1 MAGGL
6 MRARVAAALTGL
18 AAALLLAHGS
28 AQTQERLFAPSDLG
42 LLEAPDRHEWQQPV
56 RIMDTLNI
64 ADGSRVADIG
74 AGGGWF
80 TIRLA
85 RQVGPNG
92 RVFAEDIQPLMIE
105 SIKRRTTREG
115 LKNVEPILGTA
126 DNPKLP
132 GHLQAVLMCDVYP
145 QLKDPV
151 SMLKLVTAALAPN
164 GLVGIVDFK
173 TDGAG
178 GPGPPLADRID
189 PDAIV
194 RDARAAG
201 LELRSR
207 ETFLK
212 YQYFLVFGRP

>member
-1 MAGGL
+1 MTRLRRTAWPLVVLAAGGVV
-6 MRARVAAALTGL
+6 VAAA
-18 AAALLLAHGS
+18 AP
-28 AQTQERLFAPSDLG
+28 AQDRLFAPADLG
-42 LLEAPDRHEWQQPV
+42 LLEAPDRQQWQQPV
-56 RIMDTLNI
+56 RVMDTLNI

-80 TIRLA
+80 TIRLS

-105 SIKRRTTREG
+105 SIKRRVAREG

-126 DNPKLP
+126 DDPKLK
-132 GHLQAVLMCDVYP
+132 GNLQAVLMCDVYP
-145 QLKDPV
+145 QLKNPV
-151 SMLKLVTAALAPN
+151 AFLKLVRAALAPN

-173 TDGAG
+173 TDGEG
-178 GPGPPLADRID
+178 GPGPPLAERID

-201 LELRSR
+201 LELRKR

-212 YQYFLVFGRP
+212 YQYFLVFGKP